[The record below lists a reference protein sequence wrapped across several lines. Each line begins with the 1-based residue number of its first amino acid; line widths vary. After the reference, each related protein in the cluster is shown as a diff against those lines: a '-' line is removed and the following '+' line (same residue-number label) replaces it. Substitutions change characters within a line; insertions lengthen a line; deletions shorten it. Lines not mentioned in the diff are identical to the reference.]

1 MEADAINEI
10 QLSSTQE
17 TFTMDKK
24 ENKSF
29 IGGVSPKKFSENT
42 LRNVA
47 LLLKVPYFEK
57 DRKWK
62 FQMGDLYFF
71 ATIKDEDFMNSVL
84 DGKENFSTGDVLVV
98 DLLIS
103 QSIENNKIITSY
115 IVQKVLEHKKAP
127 KQLTFPM

>member
-47 LLLKVPYFEK
+47 LLLKVLYFEK

-84 DGKENFSTGDVLVV
+84 DGKENLSTGDLLVV

>member
-1 MEADAINEI
+1 
-10 QLSSTQE
+10 
-17 TFTMDKK
+17 MDKK

-29 IGGVSPKKFSENT
+29 IGGDSSKKFFENT
-42 LRNVA
+42 LRNVV
-47 LLLKVPYFEK
+47 LLLKAPYFERE
-57 DRKWK
+57 RKWK

-71 ATIKDEDFMNSVL
+71 ATIKDEDFVNSVL
-84 DGKENFSTGDVLVV
+84 DGKENLSAGDVLVV

-115 IVQKVLEHKKAP
+115 IVQKVLEHKKEP

>member
-17 TFTMDKK
+17 TFTMDKQ

-47 LLLKVPYFEK
+47 LLLKVLYFEK

-84 DGKENFSTGDVLVV
+84 DGKENLSTGDLLVV

>member
-1 MEADAINEI
+1 
-10 QLSSTQE
+10 
-17 TFTMDKK
+17 MDKK

-29 IGGVSPKKFSENT
+29 IGGGSPKKFSENT

-98 DLLIS
+98 DLVIS

>member
-71 ATIKDEDFMNSVL
+71 ATIKDEDLNSVL